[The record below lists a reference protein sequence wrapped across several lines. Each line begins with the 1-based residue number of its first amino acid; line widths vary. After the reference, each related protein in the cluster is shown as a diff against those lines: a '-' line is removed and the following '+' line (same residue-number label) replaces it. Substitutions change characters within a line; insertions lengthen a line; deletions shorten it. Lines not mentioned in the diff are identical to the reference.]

1 MSLSIPPDSV
11 PADIG
16 RKAASIRLLV
26 LDVDG
31 VMSNG
36 QLLFSAQGDE
46 LKAFNILDGLGIKQ
60 LMAAG
65 LDVAIITG
73 RKSAL
78 TAKRASDLGIQH
90 LLQGREDKLE
100 ALTELAAQLGRTAV
114 EIAYMG
120 DDLPDL
126 AAIQFAGLGVTVPN
140 GHWFVRQRADYC
152 TTACGG
158 TGAVRELSDLILASQ
173 DRLDGM
179 LADYLLGDNPESDP
193 ESAQ

>member
-1 MSLSIPPDSV
+1 MSLSVAPDSV
-11 PADIG
+11 PADIT

-60 LMAAG
+60 LMTAG
-65 LDVAIITG
+65 VDVAIITG
-73 RKSAL
+73 RSSPL
-78 TAKRASDLGIQH
+78 TAKRASDLAIKH
-90 LLQGREDKLE
+90 LLQGREDKLD
-100 ALTELAAQLGRTAV
+100 ALVELATQLGRSGD

-140 GHWFVRQRADYC
+140 GHWFVRQHADYC
-152 TTACGG
+152 TTAGGG

-173 DRLDGM
+173 NRLDAL
-179 LADYLLGDNPESDP
+179 LADYLLSDNLTS
-193 ESAQ
+193 SQ